1 LTARR
6 RAFALS
12 NHSKTTLVRIRS
24 IQNQVFASTDSVET
38 TGMKLITL
46 LFSLL
51 LACGVSRALDDF
63 QIDDLPVLS
72 QPGGADDAENLKY
85 AIQTSSRDG
94 YIPIDELN
102 QMVQEELVFDY
113 SVDLATAQSQI
124 DFGMITALNSVNP
137 RVAEFFPVA
146 YESFVNQL
154 SRLRITLSNG
164 AVVTPNDDNSDD
176 ESCFEPAC
184 KRPRR
189 GLLKSHLPD
198 WDATFLRNVLTP
210 QRSIDALEEIY
221 SDPNHPLHDAIN
233 EYNAAL
239 FMTQHSTAESFL
251 ETVKTER
258 MKLSTALGN
267 VLDGKYK
274 DRINMSD
281 LITSSTE
288 LNVLKNYAPDS
299 DVEYED
305 PTGGGSKVNKDNGC
319 TRWYYWVLAKQM
331 VQEVGSEWTDDL
343 KQAVTKRLSITDY
356 SKIVPFEKKTYQT
369 ELDEYSEGVGREV
382 LDGLASMELATNAKY
397 HFLQTGKPMQLLRAS
412 AYADKRVFD
421 NASRQTTEWMDLLP
435 PAIHGQVLCIQ
446 GALTLQ
452 PRNRLTEIQNAVE
465 VSIGAVVNSARVELG
480 MSPIVPNA
488 SFIERWGQ
496 GQLSD
501 EEREAFRADQLE
513 KLAKGRETQ
522 RIIRELAASGD
533 PKCMEWVANNLR
545 TLEKGRETQSKFH
558 VQAAA
563 GDAKAKKWVAN
574 KIRAQRETKCEIR
587 KQAAAGD
594 AKAKKWVANELRAQ
608 EKGRE
613 TMREFRVQAAAG
625 DAKAKK
631 WVGKERRAQEKGR
644 ETQSEFRKQAAAGDA
659 KAKKWVANNLRTL
672 QKGQETQSKI
682 RLQAAAG
689 NETAIAWQKKQ
700 LKNLNRGNPTG
711 AKNRHNKAVAKAK
724 NTVRQLARE
733 GRFTLGSNGS
743 ILYQKRG
750 ESKTTPLTHK
760 TYKLFGISFNHVNTA
775 KDEVR
780 AMWKETTNPFFKKG
794 SA

>member
-1 LTARR
+1 
-6 RAFALS
+6 
-12 NHSKTTLVRIRS
+12 
-24 IQNQVFASTDSVET
+24 
-38 TGMKLITL
+38 
-46 LFSLL
+46 
-51 LACGVSRALDDF
+51 
-63 QIDDLPVLS
+63 
-72 QPGGADDAENLKY
+72 
-85 AIQTSSRDG
+85 
-94 YIPIDELN
+94 
-102 QMVQEELVFDY
+102 
-113 SVDLATAQSQI
+113 
-124 DFGMITALNSVNP
+124 
-137 RVAEFFPVA
+137 
-146 YESFVNQL
+146 
-154 SRLRITLSNG
+154 
-164 AVVTPNDDNSDD
+164 
-176 ESCFEPAC
+176 
-184 KRPRR
+184 
-189 GLLKSHLPD
+189 
-198 WDATFLRNVLTP
+198 
-210 QRSIDALEEIY
+210 
-221 SDPNHPLHDAIN
+221 
-233 EYNAAL
+233 
-239 FMTQHSTAESFL
+239 
-251 ETVKTER
+251 
-258 MKLSTALGN
+258 
-267 VLDGKYK
+267 
-274 DRINMSD
+274 
-281 LITSSTE
+281 
-288 LNVLKNYAPDS
+288 
-299 DVEYED
+299 
-305 PTGGGSKVNKDNGC
+305 
-319 TRWYYWVLAKQM
+319 
-331 VQEVGSEWTDDL
+331 
-343 KQAVTKRLSITDY
+343 
-356 SKIVPFEKKTYQT
+356 
-369 ELDEYSEGVGREV
+369 
-382 LDGLASMELATNAKY
+382 
-397 HFLQTGKPMQLLRAS
+397 
-412 AYADKRVFD
+412 
-421 NASRQTTEWMDLLP
+421 
-435 PAIHGQVLCIQ
+435 
-446 GALTLQ
+446 
-452 PRNRLTEIQNAVE
+452 
-465 VSIGAVVNSARVELG
+465 

-574 KIRAQRETKCEIR
+574 KIRAQRETKCEI
-587 KQAAAGD
+587 
-594 AKAKKWVANELRAQ
+594 
-608 EKGRE
+608 
-613 TMREFRVQAAAG
+613 
-625 DAKAKK
+625 
-631 WVGKERRAQEKGR
+631 
-644 ETQSEFRKQAAAGDA
+644 RKQAAAGDA